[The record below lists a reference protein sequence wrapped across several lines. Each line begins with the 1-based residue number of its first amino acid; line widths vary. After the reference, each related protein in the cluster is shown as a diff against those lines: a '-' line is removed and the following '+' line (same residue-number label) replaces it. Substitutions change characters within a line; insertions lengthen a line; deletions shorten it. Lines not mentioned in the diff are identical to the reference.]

1 MEDQFPYLMMNE
13 NKSNSD
19 ESSDSPEK
27 ESKYFKYKTFAKFK
41 PKSNN
46 SSNIEED
53 KKSLKGAENKVKLLL
68 SDYLKNIEMEKRGEY
83 FKNLRL
89 NNKNLGTVIIPRKRK
104 KRLTNITKKKF
115 KEMNDIEN
123 DNKNSTLIFDT
134 NTKMNKSKY
143 SSIVKGRKGTILT
156 KHKSRGKNKS
166 SSLFGTN
173 IKTIKNDQM
182 KEKKNNKKKKLSYT
196 LIKKNDNKDLELLN
210 SEYFKKDYSNK
221 SDLGSIKSLLSI
233 KDEGAVGNNN
243 KQKLVKEE
251 LFTKILHNNHKSRNE
266 LFNESCHNS
275 IISEGSNC
283 FINQK

>member
-1 MEDQFPYLMMNE
+1 MEDQFPYLAMNE
-13 NKSNSD
+13 NKINSD

-89 NNKNLGTVIIPRKRK
+89 NNKNLGTVIINRKRK

-115 KEMNDIEN
+115 KEINDIEN

-143 SSIVKGRKGTILT
+143 
-156 KHKSRGKNKS
+156 
-166 SSLFGTN
+166 
-173 IKTIKNDQM
+173 
-182 KEKKNNKKKKLSYT
+182 
-196 LIKKNDNKDLELLN
+196 
-210 SEYFKKDYSNK
+210 
-221 SDLGSIKSLLSI
+221 
-233 KDEGAVGNNN
+233 
-243 KQKLVKEE
+243 
-251 LFTKILHNNHKSRNE
+251 
-266 LFNESCHNS
+266 
-275 IISEGSNC
+275 
-283 FINQK
+283 